1 MHDYYHHFNNSVN
14 NSSNFWGSFLGA
26 FFAFIFGLIAYRITK
41 KWERFVQHKNS
52 LVKLDRIL
60 NKHLD
65 HLEILK
71 VLANDSLN
79 ILNAGKLTP
88 NRLYEIKIP
97 ENLDMELG
105 SIDIVNKLFS
115 YQLCI
120 DKLNINTLHTNN
132 ALNRIEEVAVTGQKP
147 HSDNIDFIRKMF
159 TGILADLTPLQD
171 LTRDLLIVVRINYK
185 KIEKETF
192 LYGILKNHWDF
203 EITEA
208 EIKIENDLLKKE
220 IEIVKDKTVK
230 GKL

>member
-1 MHDYYHHFNNSVN
+1 MYNYYHHFHNSVS

-52 LVKLDRIL
+52 LVKLDRVL
-60 NKHLD
+60 NRHLD

-71 VLANDSLN
+71 VLASDSLR
-79 ILNAGKLTP
+79 ILNENKLTP

-97 ENLDMELG
+97 DNLDMELG

-115 YQLCI
+115 YQLYI
-120 DKLNINTLHTNN
+120 DKLNINTLHTNS

-147 HSDNIDFIRKMF
+147 HSDNIDFIKKMF
-159 TGILADLTPLQD
+159 TGILADLTPLQE
-171 LTRDLLIVVRINYK
+171 LTQDLLIVVRINYK

-192 LYGILKNHWDF
+192 LCGILRNHWDF
-203 EITEA
+203 EITET
-208 EIKIENDLLKKE
+208 EIKNENCIFEKE
-220 IEIVKDKTVK
+220 VEIVKEKTMK